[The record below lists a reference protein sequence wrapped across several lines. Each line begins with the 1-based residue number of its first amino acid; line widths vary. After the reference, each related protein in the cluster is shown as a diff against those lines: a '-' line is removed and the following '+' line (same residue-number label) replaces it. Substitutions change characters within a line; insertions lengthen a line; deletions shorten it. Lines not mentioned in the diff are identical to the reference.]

1 MKNLQQRIYS
11 NEQTVCHE
19 LKECTTTLQMAKES
33 KENKLHQNIQWQW
46 VDVIGW
52 TVAVE
57 QNEVLLSSAHI

>member
-1 MKNLQQRIYS
+1 MSRI
-11 NEQTVCHE
+11 
-19 LKECTTTLQMAKES
+19 ECTTTLQMAKES